1 MEAFMEETISLK
13 DIAATLRKR
22 LRLIVLIA
30 LVAVAVSGIIS
41 YFILTPVYQASTQ
54 ILVNQK
60 STEQPILDPNQV
72 RTNVEM
78 INTYSVIIKSPTIL
92 DKVVKDLDL
101 KQTTEELTEVIA
113 VNSEQNAQVFNL
125 SVEDEDPAQA
135 VKIANAISK
144 TFSSEIPS
152 IMNVDNVKVLSP
164 AVLKD
169 NPSPIKPKPL
179 LNIAIALVVGVMAGV
194 GIAFL
199 LEYLDNTI
207 KTEEDIQNLLGL
219 PILGAI
225 PKISVED
232 EKKPL
237 ANKASSKRMGSE
249 TLES

>member
-1 MEAFMEETISLK
+1 MEETISLK
-13 DIAATLRKR
+13 DIAVTLKKR
-22 LRLIVLIA
+22 LSLIA
-30 LVAVAVSGIIS
+30 LIAVMAVAVSGIIS

-60 STEQPILDPNQV
+60 SSEQPVLDPNQV

-92 DKVVKDLDL
+92 DKVVKELELDL
-101 KQTTEELTEVIA
+101 TTEALTNSIT

-125 SVEDEDPAQA
+125 TVENEDPAEA
-135 VKIANAISK
+135 VKIANAIGE
-144 TFSSEIPS
+144 TFDTQIRK
-152 IMNVDNVKVLSP
+152 IMNVDNVTILSH

-169 NPSPIKPKPL
+169 NPTPVNPKPL
-179 LNIAIALVVGVMAGV
+179 LNMAIALVVGLMAGV
-194 GIAFL
+194 GVAFL

-207 KTEEDIQNLLGL
+207 KTEEDIQNILQL
-219 PILGAI
+219 PVLGAI

-232 EKKPL
+232 EKAPTSKKL
-237 ANKASSKRMGSE
+237 AAKKMGSG